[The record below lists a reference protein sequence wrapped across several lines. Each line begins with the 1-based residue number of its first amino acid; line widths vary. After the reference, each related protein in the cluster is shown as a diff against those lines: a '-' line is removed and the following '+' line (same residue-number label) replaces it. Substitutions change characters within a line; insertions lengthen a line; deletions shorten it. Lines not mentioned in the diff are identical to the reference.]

1 MVLSPNSSLGW
12 WILQK
17 SDRASVLVLSA
28 VTHMPT
34 SRQQK
39 YHAILAVSDA
49 VHCNRSC
56 SALKPSLQCT
66 ETFPAVHC
74 IFHHIALGQW
84 AEHRGE
90 GGETASSPPPS
101 WIGDNSSRII
111 FSDSSHGS
119 EPLLRQWRWISSHPR
134 YLYVH
139 RNYDL
144 E

>member
-1 MVLSPNSSLGW
+1 
-12 WILQK
+12 
-17 SDRASVLVLSA
+17 
-28 VTHMPT
+28 MPT

-74 IFHHIALGQW
+74 IFHRIALGLW

-90 GGETASSPPPS
+90 GGRDRKQSSPLV
-101 WIGDNSSRII
+101 DR
-111 FSDSSHGS
+111 
-119 EPLLRQWRWISSHPR
+119 
-134 YLYVH
+134 
-139 RNYDL
+139 
-144 E
+144 